1 MVDASRRPY
10 PALDITFQTRTTATE
25 AVGLLAALLD
35 DYSPTAVTESFD
47 AADSDS
53 AGVMHTWRVFF
64 PTAEQR
70 DSAQDGLAATT
81 WPLSTAKVDVE
92 DEGWAERSQAA
103 LTSVAVE
110 QIIVAPPWDIPAA
123 DTLSPSTRVIVI
135 EPSMG
140 FGTGHHQSTRLC
152 LRALQQ
158 VSFEGLRVLDLGT
171 GSGVLAI
178 AAAQLGAQSV
188 LAIDEDPDAVEAAR
202 KNVALNDVGPTVDV
216 RQQTLETLEP
226 QHADVLVANLTGAL
240 LRRHADDIV
249 GHLAPGGRAILS
261 GFTQDEQLAVAHAF
275 GALTLVREDEEDG
288 WISLSL
294 SKPQPIS
301 H

>member
-10 PALDITFQTRTTATE
+10 PALDISFQTRTTAE
-25 AVGLLAALLD
+25 DAVGLLAALLD

-47 AADSDS
+47 AADADS

-64 PTAEQR
+64 PTAEAR

-81 WPLSTAKVDVE
+81 WPLTTSKVDVQ

-103 LTSVAVE
+103 LTAITVDR
-110 QIIVAPPWDIPAA
+110 IIVAPPWD
-123 DTLSPSTRVIVI
+123 LPSAEARTPETRVIVI

-158 VSFEGLRVLDLGT
+158 VSLAGLRVLDLGT

-178 AAAQLGAQSV
+178 AAAQLGAESV
-188 LAIDEDPDAVEAAR
+188 LALDEDPDAVEAAR
-202 KNVALNDVGPTVDV
+202 KNVAINDVGPTVDV
-216 RQQTLETLEP
+216 QQQTLETLEP
-226 QHADVLVANLTGAL
+226 QQADVLVANLTGAL
-240 LRRHADDIV
+240 LRRHADHIASQ
-249 GHLAPGGRAILS
+249 LAPGGRAILS
-261 GFTQDEQLAVAHAF
+261 GFTRDEQAAVAHAF
-275 GALTLVREDEEDG
+275 AALVPVSEAEEDG

-294 SKPQPIS
+294 SRPQSVS